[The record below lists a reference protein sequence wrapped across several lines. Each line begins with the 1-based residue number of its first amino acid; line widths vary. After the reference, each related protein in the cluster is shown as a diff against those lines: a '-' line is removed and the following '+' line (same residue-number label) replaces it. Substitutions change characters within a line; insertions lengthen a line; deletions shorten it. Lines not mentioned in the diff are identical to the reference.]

1 MTELNKTQ
9 QLALE
14 LATDWYRH
22 PNQQVFKLAGYAGTG
37 KTFTA
42 RYIADTLTRNVAYCA
57 YTGKAANVMQRRGM
71 PAQTIHSTIYRYY
84 TEIIDGRPV
93 LCHSLRDVLAG
104 NPDLII
110 IDEASM
116 VGKDILDD
124 LLSFN
129 IPILAIGDPGQLP
142 PVGDAYSDLLQD
154 PDIVLSEIV
163 RQQEDSGITKLATAI
178 RNAMPLDADLFKDC
192 GSDVLRLTKAE
203 FANHFPSIL
212 MKSNQIITAR
222 NATRNGINAGA
233 RKYLHRQDIICEDE
247 KLICR
252 KNDKDTWMCGDLGPT
267 MLVNGLT
274 GYASNIKTEK
284 DRLTGQL
291 HFYGDFRPDYEANN
305 RFTEISLKLNKF
317 EYAYAIT
324 CHAAQGSEWDY
335 VVVYDDVWNDREDP
349 LFKQRWR
356 YTAVTR
362 AKSKLLYVI

>member
-1 MTELNKTQ
+1 MPELNNLQ
-9 QLALE
+9 QRALE
-14 LATDWYRH
+14 LATAWYRH
-22 PNQQVFKLAGYAGTG
+22 PNRQIFKLAGYAGTG
-37 KTFTA
+37 KTYTA
-42 RYIADTLTRNVAYCA
+42 RYIADSLTRNVAYCA

-84 TEIIDGRPV
+84 TEIVDGRPV
-93 LCHSLRDVLAG
+93 LCHTLRTELEG
-104 NPDLII
+104 KPELII

-142 PVGDAYSDLLQD
+142 PVGDSYSDLLRG
-154 PDIVLSEIV
+154 PDIVLDEIV
-163 RQQEDSGITKLATAI
+163 RQQEDSGITKIATAI
-178 RNAMPLDADLFKDC
+178 RQSKPLDADLFKNC

-212 MKSNQIITAR
+212 LKANQIITAR
-222 NATRNGINAGA
+222 NATRNDINAGA
-233 RKYLHRQDIICEDE
+233 RKVFKRSDPICEGE

-284 DRLTGQL
+284 DRITGKL

-305 RFTEISLKLNKF
+305 RFENIHLKMGKF
-317 EYAYAIT
+317 QYAYAIT